1 MICVLVGHRPTD
13 FLPGGCQPPPTA
25 IEVHFQLPQGSFLKK
40 KIMHS
45 GPLLLS
51 WSICRG
57 RLSDKVKVGIVWML
71 AGVQVEGYLPWAPV
85 HLSHPSAGARAP
97 LLLGRA
103 PSLRHTGPL
112 PAERLCSCNLCP
124 GLGAECMKV
133 QKSVKDDR
141 ASST

>member
-1 MICVLVGHRPTD
+1 
-13 FLPGGCQPPPTA
+13 
-25 IEVHFQLPQGSFLKK
+25 
-40 KIMHS
+40 MHS
-45 GPLLLS
+45 GPLVLS

-71 AGVQVEGYLPWAPV
+71 AGVQVEGFLPWAPV
-85 HLSHPSAGARAP
+85 HLSHPSAGARAS

-112 PAERLCSCNLCP
+112 PVEHLCSCNLCL